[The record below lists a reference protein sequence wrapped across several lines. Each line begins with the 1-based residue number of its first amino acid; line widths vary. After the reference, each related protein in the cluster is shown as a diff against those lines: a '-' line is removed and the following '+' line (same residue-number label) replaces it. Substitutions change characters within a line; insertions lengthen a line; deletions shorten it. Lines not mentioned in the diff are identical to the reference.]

1 MIYGLEFQVGAGGGG
16 RGASRW
22 RRYLRE
28 GGGCGA
34 RGGGARVCGGARGV
48 LGPARGEAGIPSP
61 PRPPAGTGGTTAFW
75 WFLAPARRVGVLKG
89 G

>member
-1 MIYGLEFQVGAGGGG
+1 MAAGLG
-16 RGASRW
+16 
-22 RRYLRE
+22 
-28 GGGCGA
+28 
-34 RGGGARVCGGARGV
+34 GGGARVCGGARGV

>member
-1 MIYGLEFQVGAGGGG
+1 MAALPPGRRWLRGSGGGEGVCVGQGECWGPLVG
-16 RGASRW
+16 RPAS
-22 RRYLRE
+22 
-28 GGGCGA
+28 
-34 RGGGARVCGGARGV
+34 
-48 LGPARGEAGIPSP
+48 